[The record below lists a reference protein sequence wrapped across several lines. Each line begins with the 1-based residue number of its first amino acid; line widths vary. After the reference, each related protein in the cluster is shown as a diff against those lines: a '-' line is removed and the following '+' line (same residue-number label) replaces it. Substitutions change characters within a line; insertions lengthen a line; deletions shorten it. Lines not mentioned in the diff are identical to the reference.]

1 MILRLSIFL
10 IPALILAPALFGQQS
25 RFDAA
30 TEQLE
35 DQEYVQAISQYRSI
49 AYDGYVSGA
58 LWLNMGVAY
67 ARLDSLGKA
76 KYYLLQA
83 REYPETEQLARESLE
98 TVNNSFSRRSSVL
111 PLLPWERF
119 IHWADQTFGVTG
131 LMIIGLVLLNTGAGA
146 LLAGWFYPGKKT
158 LFNYASIATGG
169 LAILCMG
176 LSIFINLQ
184 NEWYGTGVTVEKQTI
199 VYDKPDPQSAEVSTA
214 YEGYT
219 MRVDRRKSS
228 TVDGW
233 HYIRLENGMYGWIEK
248 EKILTF

>member
-1 MILRLSIFL
+1 MILRLSIIL
-10 IPALILAPALFGQQS
+10 LSALLSAPALFGQQS
-25 RFDAA
+25 RFDTA
-30 TEQLE
+30 TELLE
-35 DQEYVQAISQYRSI
+35 DQNYVQAISQYQSI
-49 AYDGYVSGA
+49 ADDGYVSGA

-76 KYYLLQA
+76 KFYMLQA

-98 TVNNSFSRRSSVL
+98 TVNNSFSRRSAVL

-119 IHWADQTFGVTG
+119 IHWADRTFGVSG
-131 LMIIGLVLLNTGAGA
+131 LMIIGLLLLNAGAGA
-146 LLAGWFYPGKKT
+146 LLTRWFYPGKKS

-169 LAILCMG
+169 LAIICMG
-176 LSIFINLQ
+176 LSIFIDLQ
-184 NEWYGTGVTVEKQTI
+184 NDWYGTGVTVEKQTT
-199 VYDKPDPQSAEVSTA
+199 VYDKPDRQSAEVSTA

-219 MRVDRRKSS
+219 MRVDRRKSES
-228 TVDGW
+228 ADEW